1 MARPGTK
8 QAPKAVRTIRMD
20 DDVWLKIEERAA
32 IESFTPSEW
41 IRAQCLKGLALPPNR
56 TPAPAPEIPVMP
68 SMPVARPLGP
78 VQVETRF
85 KL

>member
-41 IRAQCLKGLALPPNR
+41 IRAQCLKGWRSRR
-56 TPAPAPEIPVMP
+56 TAPQHQHQR
-68 SMPVARPLGP
+68 SR
-78 VQVETRF
+78 
-85 KL
+85 